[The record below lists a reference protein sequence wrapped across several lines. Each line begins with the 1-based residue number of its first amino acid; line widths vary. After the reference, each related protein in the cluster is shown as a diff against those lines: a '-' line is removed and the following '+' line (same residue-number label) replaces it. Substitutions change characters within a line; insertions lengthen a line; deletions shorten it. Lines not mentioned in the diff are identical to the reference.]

1 MEEPEVE
8 AGPEDAAEDVEGA
21 ESPYDAVKAYEL
33 ERQQVY

>member
-8 AGPEDAAEDVEGA
+8 AGPEDAEDVEGA

-33 ERQQVY
+33 ERQQVF

>member
-1 MEEPEVE
+1 MEDPEVE
-8 AGPEDAAEDVEGA
+8 ADPEDAEDVEVA